1 MLLKQRTYIAQLY
14 YIYWQKLMGLL
25 NQLALKIHVMPGLDC
40 RLLRST
46 TPLSQSIAFTME
58 SGCPKLTVLHK
69 SLVHIYFPY
78 KIQTRPRARR
88 THPAADLQSPSRH
101 PGSAGTSPSSACRC
115 RDLLPSLL
123 ALLFASLSGRSVET
137 ILLAG
142 RPCRRSGQA
151 TDVYRLRLWC
161 ADPVCLYV
169 IRRQQDGHTAA
180 AIRICSSII

>member
-1 MLLKQRTYIAQLY
+1 MFIKQITYIAQLY
-14 YIYWQKLMGLL
+14 ILAKNELAKL
-25 NQLALKIHVMPGLDC
+25 ASSKIHAMPGLGLQT
-40 RLLRST
+40 LLRS

-69 SLVHIYFPY
+69 LLVHIYFPY

-88 THPAADLQSPSRH
+88 THPPTCHLHLGIPVRLVRRRGRRLPAD
-101 PGSAGTSPSSACRC
+101 RC
-115 RDLLPSLL
+115 PL

-142 RPCRRSGQA
+142 RPCRRPDQA

-169 IRRQQDGHTAA
+169 IRSHAGNKMATHVQRPSASAA
-180 AIRICSSII
+180 Q